1 MQEIKEDLGI
11 TTFADVKK
19 IEHSLAELRS
29 DQGPPTQRGSTSD
42 GDKSPEKSTDDEAG
56 VNIGTSRRD
65 KKGKRVRTL
74 P

>member
-1 MQEIKEDLGI
+1 MGI

-29 DQGPPTQRGSTSD
+29 DQGPPTQRGNTSD
-42 GDKSPEKSTDDEAG
+42 GDKSPEKFTDDDEAG

-74 P
+74 PRFAE